1 MEPIKTPKKCQREEH
16 EYEQEQKHYER
27 PYESSLLERCGR
39 DSFLIIRRVGRA
51 CQARGRK
58 VRILHHR
65 EREYQRSEEST
76 PGGRND
82 SARGFFAA
90 LSMTAQIALY
100 RLPQL

>member
-1 MEPIKTPKKCQREEH
+1 M
-16 EYEQEQKHYER
+16 
-27 PYESSLLERCGR
+27 
-39 DSFLIIRRVGRA
+39 A
-51 CQARGRK
+51 CQAWGRK
-58 VRILHHR
+58 VRIIHHR